1 MSLPWLSSADSSAI
15 MKIYALFTLHKTGWG
30 TRSGIGDPATA
41 TTAAEHVNEK
51 PSRPVELGEPESSQ
65 SRPYD
70 VEMAQNVNN
79 PYRA

>member
-1 MSLPWLSSADSSAI
+1 

-41 TTAAEHVNEK
+41 TTAAENVNEK
-51 PSRPVELGEPESSQ
+51 PTRPIELGGPEPSQ
-65 SRPYD
+65 SSRPYD

>member
-1 MSLPWLSSADSSAI
+1 MSWSCVDKADISAI

-41 TTAAEHVNEK
+41 TTAAQTAAHEK
-51 PSRPVELGEPESSQ
+51 QAHQADLPGPSE

-79 PYRA
+79 PYRP

>member
-1 MSLPWLSSADSSAI
+1 

-41 TTAAEHVNEK
+41 TTAAQNLNNEK
-51 PSRPVELGEPESSQ
+51 ASRPLEVVSPEPSH